1 MRMYYTAMSSGN
13 YYDKLVNIQKNY
25 SDKDKQTDK
34 EKMDTLMEQVQ
45 EIPAKELTLYKLNQE
60 GKQIRL

>member
-1 MRMYYTAMSSGN
+1 
-13 YYDKLVNIQKNY
+13 
-25 SDKDKQTDK
+25 
-34 EKMDTLMEQVQ
+34 MDTLMEQVQ